1 MFLQKNSIIIFIYL
15 CSSRES
21 IIESKYTQ
29 QLRISISKQSFYDG
43 NDNDSEHRDSLLEEN
58 RNDYYD
64 SNNYSYNE
72 LHTYKDDFHEN
83 DNEPSDSNHKH
94 SFDNDYSYANE
105 VSIDEAL
112 QWNMRR
118 QPNIQKAY
126 FITVYFIIQP
136 SYCGC
141 Q

>member
-1 MFLQKNSIIIFIYL
+1 MFLQKNSIIIFIFLY
-15 CSSRES
+15 SSRES

-29 QLRISISKQSFYDG
+29 RLRISISKQSFYDG
-43 NDNDSEHRDSLLEEN
+43 NDNDSEHRDSLLEES

-64 SNNYSYNE
+64 SSKYSYNE
-72 LHTYKDDFHEN
+72 SHTYKDDSHEN
-83 DNEPSDSNHKH
+83 DSNYKH
-94 SFDNDYSYANE
+94 SFDNDYSYSNE

-118 QPNIQKAY
+118 QPNVQKAY
-126 FITVYFIIQP
+126 FFTIYFIVQS
-136 SYCGC
+136 SYCRC

>member
-1 MFLQKNSIIIFIYL
+1 MFLQKNSIIIFTFSY
-15 CSSRES
+15 SSRES

-29 QLRISISKQSFYDG
+29 RLRISISKQSFYDG

-64 SNNYSYNE
+64 SSKYSYNE
-72 LHTYKDDFHEN
+72 SHTYKDDSHEN
-83 DNEPSDSNHKH
+83 DSQSNDSNYKH
-94 SFDNDYSYANE
+94 SFDNDYSYSNE

-118 QPNIQKAY
+118 QPNVQKAY
-126 FITVYFIIQP
+126 FFTIDFIVQA
-136 SYCGC
+136 SYCRC